1 MENMNMTNEEM
12 LEQEEAEARAM
23 EKIVLD
29 EMKKACEEAPKKSLF
44 QKVKDKAIGIKD
56 AVVDIYNSNPE
67 YYKGAAVALGGSL
80 LGFWVGKK
88 LIEHNLSTRGT
99 VQVDADTEK
108 DICNLMI
115 GWNTPIFHRFH
126 KFATF
131 SGPIDKVAN
140 IVGDINETVQA
151 TKNVDGSIMTV
162 LPGQSYADPKA
173 QELADIMAEMQ
184 RLNLNK

>member
-12 LEQEEAEARAM
+12 LEQAEAQAL
-23 EKIVLD
+23 EKLEEELAQEKRPKSFFEKAKEKVVAAKDVLVA
-29 EMKKACEEAPKKSLF
+29 EYKR
-44 QKVKDKAIGIKD
+44 
-56 AVVDIYNSNPE
+56 NPE
-67 YYKGAAVALGGSL
+67 YYKGVAVAFCGSI
-80 LGFWVGKK
+80 LGFWIGKK
-88 LIEHNLSTRGT
+88 LVEHNLSTRGT
-99 VQVDADTEK
+99 VQVDADTED

-131 SGPIDKVAN
+131 SGPIDKMAN
-140 IVGDINETVQA
+140 IIGDINDSVQA

-162 LPGQSYADPKA
+162 LPGQSYSDPKA
-173 QELADIMAEMQ
+173 QELADIMVEMQ

>member
-1 MENMNMTNEEM
+1 MEEKIMTNEEM
-12 LEQEEAEARAM
+12 LEQAEAQAFEQLEEELAQ
-23 EKIVLD
+23 EKQSKSFF
-29 EMKKACEEAPKKSLF
+29 EKAKEKAVA
-44 QKVKDKAIGIKD
+44 VKDGIID
-56 AVVDIYNSNPE
+56 AYKRNPE

-88 LIEHNLSTRGT
+88 LIEHNLSTRGI
-99 VQVDADTEK
+99 VQVDADAEK

-115 GWNTPIFHRFH
+115 GWNTPIFKRFH

-131 SGPIDKVAN
+131 SGPIDKMAN
-140 IVGDINETVQA
+140 IVGDVNESVQA
-151 TKNVDGSIMTV
+151 AKSYNRITTV

-184 RLNLNK
+184 RLGLNK